1 MFGIHINQW
10 IDIQGGLYMATPE
23 TIRQQVSDAYHAAV
37 THPQR
42 TDLVAQTGGST
53 FASYTSDDLHAV
65 PTDVVASSFGCGN
78 PLAFSAISPGSVV
91 LDLGCG
97 AGLDLLLAAARV
109 GPEGQVIGV
118 DMTPAMLD
126 KARATIAKSDYT
138 NIELHQGV
146 IEALPIADQSVD
158 WVISNCVVNLSPE
171 KERVFR
177 EIMRVLKP
185 GGRFAISD
193 IVVDHLPWWVRKSAP
208 LYAACVG
215 GAISESAYI
224 QGLERAGMQVIVQ
237 ERLVYEASQIV
248 AVLSDI
254 LPPKLAQATC
264 CGRSVTQSF
273 LRWLVDRIAP
283 QVWSAKFV
291 GEKPNGT

>member
-1 MFGIHINQW
+1 
-10 IDIQGGLYMATPE
+10 MATPE
-23 TIRQQVSDAYHAAV
+23 TIRQQVSDAYHQAV

-42 TDLVAQTGGST
+42 TDLVAHTGGGT
-53 FASYTSDDLHAV
+53 FATYTPDDLHAV

-78 PLAFSAISPGSVV
+78 PLAFSAIAPGSVV

-109 GPEGQVIGV
+109 GPEGRVIGV

-126 KARATIAKSDYT
+126 KARATIARSGYT

-171 KERVFR
+171 KERVFG

-215 GAISESAYI
+215 GAISEPVYI
-224 QGLERAGMQVIVQ
+224 RGLEQVGLQQVTVQ

-248 AVLSDI
+248 TILSEV

-264 CGRSVTQSF
+264 CGYPVTQLL
-273 LRWLVDRIAP
+273 LRWLVHRIAP

-291 GEKPNGT
+291 GERPTPPQTSTTNRQ